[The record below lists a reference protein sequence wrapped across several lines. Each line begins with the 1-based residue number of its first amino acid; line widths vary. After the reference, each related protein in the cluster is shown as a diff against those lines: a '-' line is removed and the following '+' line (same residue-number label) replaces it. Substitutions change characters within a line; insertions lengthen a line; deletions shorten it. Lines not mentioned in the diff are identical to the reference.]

1 LISKEEKDQKDQEKL
16 LRKQDLQKLLE
27 QEEATVTAAK
37 PKQKTDLAP
46 KKVTQAQIQQR
57 ETATAAA
64 AATNGKSSFSSFH
77 SSLKV
82 VLEPK
87 RNNLNER
94 EIPVEENINRLQ
106 IDGDSARNVD
116 EALHVLQ

>member
-16 LRKQDLQKLLE
+16 LHKQDLQKLLE

-57 ETATAAA
+57 ETATAA